1 MSQHKVISIDVQPYY
16 TTIVV
21 YEYGKATKVGDG
33 YLKTIPNL
41 ASGSLFGSQYLRKVP
56 KSDYVNDFINPYQSQ
71 SLQRLQDYTEGLY
84 RIIFEYIGFQEPNY
98 SINKYD
104 VAFVFQGETLTAPLK
119 TLARVLRRKFNA
131 AQFFMSNKV
140 LLSCISAQ
148 KDELLNSK
156 IKNVLVVNLGEQQT
170 DFVFVDVSSPQAQL
184 KKQLSIE
191 QGWYEWYQK
200 ALVHFRGLFGGSA
213 QLNPIFF
220 LENMTEFL
228 QGLSET
234 TAGLSKIW
242 DGPYQHL
249 IKQNHKED
257 SFTQDGFYN
266 LAGVRPFINDL
277 KQQLS
282 EILAEANAEN
292 MMTWVMG
299 RGGKWLLS
307 DSDFGSYNIYK
318 LYDEH
323 GYELHYCTLTSMDTN
338 LKGEDIE
345 AGTHL
350 HSDSKKTGN
359 PLKNSDSSWDWIEKV
374 N

>member
-1 MSQHKVISIDVQPYY
+1 MSQHKVISIEIQPYY

-41 ASGSLFGSQYLRKVP
+41 ASGSLFGNQYVRKIP
-56 KSDYVNDFINPYQSQ
+56 KSDYTDDFINPYQSQ
-71 SLQRLQDYTEGLY
+71 SQQRLRDYTEGLY

-104 VAFVFQGETLTAPLK
+104 VAFVFQGETLTSPLK
-119 TLARVLRRKFNA
+119 ILASVLHVKFNA
-131 AQFFMSNKV
+131 AKFFMSNKV

-148 KDELLNSK
+148 KSELINEKL
-156 IKNVLVVNLGEQQT
+156 KNVLVVNLGERQT
-170 DFVFVDVSSPQAQL
+170 DLVFVDISSPQAQL

-200 ALVHFRGLFGGSA
+200 ALVHFRGLFGGSV
-213 QLNPIFF
+213 QLNSIFF

-228 QGLSET
+228 QGLSEST
-234 TAGLSKIW
+234 REKAW

-249 IKQNHKED
+249 INQNQKHNED

-266 LAGVRPFINDL
+266 LAGMRPFLYEL
-277 KQQLS
+277 KQRLS
-282 EILAEANAEN
+282 EILEEANDAQSI
-292 MMTWVMG
+292 MIWVVG

-307 DSDFGSYNIYK
+307 DNDFGSYSNNIYK
-318 LYDEH
+318 LYAEH
-323 GYELHYCTLTSMDTN
+323 GYELHYCTLTSIDTN
-338 LKGEDIE
+338 LKGEDR
-345 AGTHL
+345 H
-350 HSDSKKTGN
+350 
-359 PLKNSDSSWDWIEKV
+359 
-374 N
+374 